1 MSFEEIRQKKISL
14 QEAFLKFGND
24 KIEKIIKANW
34 DSYKKHDEDLAAVAS
49 RIRAELDTWIG
60 EENERKEFV
69 IHQLLT
75 LVNSESNSPTK
86 IEARELL
93 ENQISS
99 ISKVDNDKGIL
110 EVKFDSSEE
119 IAAKYIADYFN
130 KPHNKSRSKVL
141 VNPRMLAKR
150 INTEPRVV
158 ANTIN
163 KLGKAGVIKSKRN
176 SPKKVEIELVNK
188 DSLNNVI
195 GRNNKVF

>member
-60 EENERKEFV
+60 EKNERKEFV

-99 ISKVDNDKGIL
+99 ISKADNDKGIL
-110 EVKFDSSEE
+110 EVKFDLSEE

-130 KPHNKSRSKVL
+130 KPHNKSRPKVL
-141 VNPRMLAKR
+141 VNPRMLAKH

-163 KLGKAGVIKSKRN
+163 KLGKAGIIKSKRN
-176 SPKKVEIELVNK
+176 SPAKVEIELVNK
-188 DSLNNVI
+188 DSLNKVI